1 MIRLIRYE
9 FIKQFCKRSILALFV
24 VFSLANL
31 FKIYGE
37 YKSYSYL
44 TDGNGERSWHTLHWQ
59 LYEEYQGE
67 ITPEK
72 VERLLA
78 VYQPLVEATSDMTA
92 STATDDPNTMT
103 GNLYSDRNL
112 LDKYF
117 VQPMQYSYEYSGR
130 SEQVANR
137 ARQSAALYG
146 ERGAVYQQR
155 ESGAIY
161 NLYAGRTIPAFSYR
175 EMCNYYLNYDFSIIL
190 TLLLCL
196 YGIIGTFVSERET
209 QMDMLLLVSPNGGR
223 KTALAKILAA
233 TLFLLLTSLWFSL
246 LDLIGFAAS
255 FQTLEG
261 LALPVFAIP
270 NFAEVSVN
278 FSIFQYVLLSAALKC
293 AGAWV
298 MGMLWLSGCSVTESA
313 NRIFNS
319 SSQSVSETYSVI
331 YDDQTR
337 TYALENRATGALTD
351 LALSPLFGAFSD
363 GESVKA
369 VYMDAPY
376 IYYMASRTE
385 QYVDRVGSYN
395 STATQVSIVQ
405 LDTETFEEQVIFEKI
420 TDSGRS
426 LLGIDYT
433 VGDTWMFLQYCYG
446 FFLNNDSLF
455 FITNDG
461 ITEVSRTIQ
470 RTQVLDIP
478 TRGNI
483 AFDGRTIYFINENSL
498 LTTYDTKTQ
507 KARPFRNMVACDFC
521 LTDQGLYFI
530 NRMDSDCVYLCGKD
544 GVGSLKVSNDPALSV
559 EYDGENVTMILKS
572 DGKEVVFEP

>member
-72 VERLLA
+72 IERLLA

-92 STATDDPNTMT
+92 STATDDPDTMT

-117 VQPMQYSYEYSGR
+117 VQPMQYFYEYSGL

-161 NLYAGRTIPAFSYR
+161 NLYAGRTISAFAYR
-175 EMCNYYLNYDFSIIL
+175 EMCNYYLNYDFSIVL

-196 YGIIGTFVSERET
+196 YGIIGTFVGERET

-223 KTALAKILAA
+223 KTALAKIFAA

-255 FQTLEG
+255 FQTFEG

-270 NFAEVSVN
+270 NFAEASVN
-278 FSIFQYVLLSAALKC
+278 LSIFQYALLSAALKC

-298 MGMLWLSGCSVTESA
+298 IGMLWLL
-313 NRIFNS
+313 
-319 SSQSVSETYSVI
+319 VSMFWKNALLPFVI
-331 YDDQTR
+331 NFV
-337 TYALENRATGALTD
+337 LCMALTV
-351 LALSPLFGAFSD
+351 SGAACAYSNFFWTK
-363 GESVKA
+363 VLN
-369 VYMDAPY
+369 PY
-376 IYYMASRTE
+376 
-385 QYVDRVGSYN
+385 
-395 STATQVSIVQ
+395 
-405 LDTETFEEQVIFEKI
+405 
-420 TDSGRS
+420 
-426 LLGIDYT
+426 
-433 VGDTWMFLQYCYG
+433 
-446 FFLNNDSLF
+446 
-455 FITNDG
+455 
-461 ITEVSRTIQ
+461 
-470 RTQVLDIP
+470 
-478 TRGNI
+478 
-483 AFDGRTIYFINENSL
+483 SL
-498 LTTYDTKTQ
+498 LTNRVLLGKTEFVNLGGF
-507 KARPFRNMVACDFC
+507 PV
-521 LTDQGLYFI
+521 LTWQAAVWFALIAGLAAAAMIYFLSAE
-530 NRMDSDCVYLCGKD
+530 NCHRCVRRAK
-544 GVGSLKVSNDPALSV
+544 
-559 EYDGENVTMILKS
+559 
-572 DGKEVVFEP
+572 

>member
-1 MIRLIRYE
+1 MVRLIRYE

-44 TDGNGERSWHTLHWQ
+44 ADGNGERSWHTLHWQ
-59 LYEEYQGE
+59 LYEEYRGE

-72 VERLLA
+72 IERLLA
-78 VYQPLVEATSDMTA
+78 AYQPLVEATSDMTA

-117 VQPMQYSYEYSGR
+117 VQPMQYSYEYSRR
-130 SEQVANR
+130 SEQAANR

-146 ERGAVYQQR
+146 ERGAVYQRR

-161 NLYAGRTIPAFSYR
+161 NLYAGRTIPAFAYR
-175 EMCNYYLNYDFSIIL
+175 EMCNYYLNYDFSIVL

-209 QMDMLLLVSPNGGR
+209 QMDMLLLASPNGGR

-233 TLFLLLTSLWFSL
+233 TLFLLLTSLWFSF

-278 FSIFQYVLLSAALKC
+278 LSIFQYVLLSAVLKC

-298 MGMLWLSGCSVTESA
+298 MGMLWLLVSMFWKNALLPFVIDFALCMALTVSGAACAYSNFFWTKVLNPYSLLA
-313 NRIFNS
+313 NR
-319 SSQSVSETYSVI
+319 V
-331 YDDQTR
+331 
-337 TYALENRATGALTD
+337 
-351 LALSPLFGAFSD
+351 
-363 GESVKA
+363 
-369 VYMDAPY
+369 
-376 IYYMASRTE
+376 
-385 QYVDRVGSYN
+385 
-395 STATQVSIVQ
+395 
-405 LDTETFEEQVIFEKI
+405 
-420 TDSGRS
+420 
-426 LLGIDYT
+426 LLGKT
-433 VGDTWMFLQYCYG
+433 EFVNLGGFPVLTWQAAAWFAL
-446 FFLNNDSLF
+446 
-455 FITNDG
+455 
-461 ITEVSRTIQ
+461 
-470 RTQVLDIP
+470 
-478 TRGNI
+478 I
-483 AFDGRTIYFINENSL
+483 AGLAAAAMIYFLSAENGH
-498 LTTYDTKTQ
+498 
-507 KARPFRNMVACDFC
+507 R
-521 LTDQGLYFI
+521 
-530 NRMDSDCVYLCGKD
+530 CVRRAK
-544 GVGSLKVSNDPALSV
+544 
-559 EYDGENVTMILKS
+559 
-572 DGKEVVFEP
+572 

>member
-9 FIKQFCKRSILALFV
+9 FIKQFRKRSILALFV
-24 VFSLANL
+24 VFSLASL

-44 TDGNGERSWHTLHWQ
+44 ADGNGERSWHTHHWQ

-78 VYQPLVEATSDMTA
+78 VYVPLVEATSDMTA

-161 NLYAGRTIPAFSYR
+161 NLYAGRTIPAFAYR
-175 EMCNYYLNYDFSIIL
+175 EMCNYYLNYDFSIVL

-196 YGIIGTFVSERET
+196 YGIIGTFVSEKET
-209 QMDMLLLVSPNGGR
+209 QMDMLLVSPGGGR

-233 TLFLLLTSLWFSL
+233 TLFLLLISLWFSL

-255 FQTLEG
+255 FQTFEG

-270 NFAEVSVN
+270 NFAESSVN
-278 FSIFQYVLLSAALKC
+278 ISIFQYVLLSAALKC
-293 AGAWV
+293 AGTWV
-298 MGMLWLSGCSVTESA
+298 IGMLWLL
-313 NRIFNS
+313 
-319 SSQSVSETYSVI
+319 VSMFWKN
-331 YDDQTR
+331 
-337 TYALENRATGALTD
+337 ALLPFVMGLSLCMALTV
-351 LALSPLFGAFSD
+351 SGAARAYSNF
-363 GESVKA
+363 VWPK
-369 VYMDAPY
+369 VLNPY
-376 IYYMASRTE
+376 
-385 QYVDRVGSYN
+385 
-395 STATQVSIVQ
+395 
-405 LDTETFEEQVIFEKI
+405 
-420 TDSGRS
+420 
-426 LLGIDYT
+426 
-433 VGDTWMFLQYCYG
+433 
-446 FFLNNDSLF
+446 
-455 FITNDG
+455 
-461 ITEVSRTIQ
+461 
-470 RTQVLDIP
+470 
-478 TRGNI
+478 
-483 AFDGRTIYFINENSL
+483 SL
-498 LTTYDTKTQ
+498 LTNRVLLGKTEFVNLGGF
-507 KARPFRNMVACDFC
+507 PI
-521 LTDQGLYFI
+521 LTWQAAICFALIAGLVLAAAIYFLSAE
-530 NRMDSDCVYLCGKD
+530 NYHRCVRRAK
-544 GVGSLKVSNDPALSV
+544 
-559 EYDGENVTMILKS
+559 
-572 DGKEVVFEP
+572 